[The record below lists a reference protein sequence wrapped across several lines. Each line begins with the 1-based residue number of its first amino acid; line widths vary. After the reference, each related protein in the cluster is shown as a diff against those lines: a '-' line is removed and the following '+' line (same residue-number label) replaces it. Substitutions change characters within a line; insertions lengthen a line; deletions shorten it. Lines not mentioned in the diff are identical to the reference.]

1 MVKNKDQTK
10 KKKNKRFQSVRGMRD
25 ILPKD
30 QPYWQKLRK
39 VIEKIAID
47 YNYNRIDFPILE
59 DKELFERGTGKNTD
73 IVDKEMYKFKT
84 KGGANVCLRPEGTP
98 SVIRA
103 YLQHGMASLKKPVKL
118 SYSGPM
124 YRYDRPQEGR
134 YREFF
139 QFGFEAIGEQDA
151 ILDAQMIQMA
161 TRIFKSLKIK
171 NVSLHLNSIGCQE
184 CRPSY
189 NKLLISYLNNR
200 KKSLC
205 MDCKRR
211 LKKNPLRVLDC
222 KEEKCTQVVSQ
233 APQTV
238 DHLCKDCKTHFTS
251 LLEYL
256 DEIQVAYSLRPQLV
270 RGLDYYTKTVF
281 EFFTEDDEGA
291 QSALGGGG
299 RYDNLVGILGGP
311 ETPAVGFACGMDR
324 LVGVMQKNES
334 KPYLPPVPKVYLAQ
348 IGDAAKKKSLR
359 IFEELNKAGVLI
371 SESFGR
377 GNLRSQLKQ
386 ANKMNAEIVLIIG
399 QREALDNSVI
409 LKDMNSGGQETMPA
423 EKIVKEVRRRLKK
436 NVEMMKKSLQKNNSK
451 KKVTAKKSKA
461 RKVTK
466 KVAKKT
472 KVRSKKKVN
481 KKK

>member
-1 MVKNKDQTK
+1 MPRKKAGNKQGKQEPQK
-10 KKKNKRFQSVRGMRD
+10 KRNKRFQSVRGMRD
-25 ILPKD
+25 ILPKE

-39 VIEKIAID
+39 VVEKIAID
-47 YNYNRIDFPILE
+47 YAYGRIDFPVLE

-98 SVIRA
+98 SVVRA
-103 YLQHGMASLKKPVKL
+103 YLQHGMASQRKPVKL

-171 NVSLHLNSIGCQE
+171 NVALHLNSIGCEE

-189 NKLLISYLNNR
+189 NNLLISYLNNR

-205 MDCKRR
+205 MDCKKR
-211 LKKNPLRVLDC
+211 LNKNPLRVLDC
-222 KEEKCTQVVSQ
+222 KEEKCTQVVGQ

-238 DHLCKDCKTHFTS
+238 DHLCGDCKTHFTS

-256 DEIQVAYSLRPQLV
+256 DEIQIVYSLRPQLV

-299 RYDNLVGILGGP
+299 RYDNLVGMLGGR
-311 ETPAVGFACGMDR
+311 ETPGVGFACGMDR
-324 LVGVMQKNES
+324 LVKAMKDNETE
-334 KPYLPPVPKVYLAQ
+334 PYLLPIPKVYLAQ
-348 IGDAAKKKSLR
+348 LGDSAKKKSLR
-359 IFEELNKAGVLI
+359 IFEELNKAGVMI
-371 SESFGR
+371 AESFGR
-377 GNLRSQLKQ
+377 GNLRTQLRQ
-386 ANKMNAEIVLIIG
+386 ANKINAEIVLIIG
-399 QREALDNSVI
+399 QREALDDSVI

-423 EKIVKEVRRRLKK
+423 EKIVKEVKKRLKK
-436 NVEMMKKSLQKNNSK
+436 NAVLAKRIAKQKAEKEKKELSK
-451 KKVTAKKSKA
+451 KKKAAK
-461 RKVTK
+461 RK
-466 KVAKKT
+466 
-472 KVRSKKKVN
+472 SKKK
-481 KKK
+481 